1 MKVVARLIYSL
12 VLSLALLLGSSHS
25 AGAQKRDGF
34 ILEQKSLLVGSQT
47 VTVCADGLC
56 CSDGRIKLVA
66 RAPEWRVS
74 LFNLENK
81 NLFSIDATHF
91 FGYLLPGKAMEVS
104 FGLKPLSA
112 RGSARYHGLSVAEY
126 HSPTAFMQQM
136 AHQKQLGEVA
146 VDEPQEIKYNVFNGL
161 SAPGAATNLLSRLY
175 RVPVKQG
182 VPASL
187 SFRTVSGEQVRFL
200 ETVSIK
206 HTKVDADMF
215 NVPSQ
220 LKEVGSAAL
229 VVGN

>member
-1 MKVVARLIYSL
+1 MKVAAKLIYSL
-12 VLSLALLLGSSHS
+12 LISLAFLLGGTSS
-25 AGAQKRDGF
+25 ARAQLRDGF

-47 VTVCADGLC
+47 ITFCEDGLC

-74 LFNLENK
+74 LFNIENK
-81 NLFSIDATHF
+81 NIYSVDAAHF
-91 FGYLLPGKAMEVS
+91 FGYLLPGKDIKVG

-112 RGSARYHGLSVAEY
+112 RGSARFHGLSVAEY
-126 HSPTAFMQQM
+126 HSPTAFVQRL

-161 SAPGAATNLLSRLY
+161 TAPAAATKLLCRLY

-187 SFRTVSGEQVRFL
+187 SFRTVAGEQVRFL
-200 ETVSIK
+200 ETVSIE
-206 HTKVDADMF
+206 HTRIDADIF

-220 LKEVGSAAL
+220 LKEVSSAAL